1 MAGNTVAAIEAIE
14 QSGQS
19 LNLQNTMDPSGYS
32 AQQAEV
38 TDRAMESAFSNAL
51 RLPGMIRNEEVSG
64 GSMTNGSSGI
74 VGDEKSKIVSD
85 LNAPHSGTDG
95 AGANTVEAQMDG
107 MTNRI
112 SSLYMEMTNWQVAWS
127 IATRTQQDTN
137 HLLRGS

>member
-32 AQQAEV
+32 AQHAEL

-51 RLPGMIRNEEVSG
+51 RLPGIMRNEEVSG
-64 GSMTNGSSGI
+64 GSMTNGNSGI

-85 LNAPHSGTDG
+85 LNATHTGTDG
-95 AGANTVEAQMDG
+95 AGANTVEGQMDA
-107 MTNRI
+107 MSNRI
-112 SSLYMEMTNWQVAWS
+112 STLYMEMTNWQVAWS